1 MKSKFRSRSPNSSL
15 TSELRCATPVK
26 YTPGF
31 KDLVLKIVTY
41 LCNVLRLIT
50 YCNDVLEICLCVCVW
65 RGVCPRVCKNPE
77 EGWDGNLPALSLK
90 G

>member
-1 MKSKFRSRSPNSSL
+1 MQPGNCGLVVSPNSDVL
-15 TSELRCATPVK
+15 KGEKTH
-26 YTPGF
+26 GDF

-41 LCNVLRLIT
+41 LCNVLILIT
-50 YCNDVLEICLCVCVW
+50 YCNDVLEICVCVCVW